1 MSYDDDGK
9 VAGFAGG
16 GMLVVVVCIAILK
29 PINELLSLLRRLMNE
44 LAGSMESLAMM
55 VWAFAELAI
64 VVVLL
69 AAIVAGAVYVV
80 YRYVK
85 LVRQVAGIRQE
96 FEDRELVLRNDLE
109 AQYAKLEKDVGRRFG
124 QLRSEM
130 ETRFEEM
137 GPPVRVAA
145 ENEGVEENQVA
156 PTAVLAAGAAA
167 AAPSPTTS
175 PQSATQTKVTPKL
188 DLPAHIL
195 AASNPY

>member
-1 MSYDDDGK
+1 
-9 VAGFAGG
+9 
-16 GMLVVVVCIAILK
+16 
-29 PINELLSLLRRLMNE
+29 MNE

-55 VWAFAELAI
+55 VWAFAELVI
-64 VVVLL
+64 VVALI
-69 AAIVAGAVYVV
+69 AAIIAGAVYVV

-145 ENEGVEENQVA
+145 ENEMEEGNRTTSA
-156 PTAVLAAGAAA
+156 GVLAAGTGTSWHPPATTPPKDLATANQATGTAKSTVAA
-167 AAPSPTTS
+167 AAPPATT
-175 PQSATQTKVTPKL
+175 QQQATQSKVTPKL